1 MKERMLV
8 VTNIEGEARRLS
20 SVDDIMSLGVVT
32 LEREDKTESASLQV
46 PCYESQEVES
56 FGVIDIKN
64 HVVIT

>member
-1 MKERMLV
+1 
-8 VTNIEGEARRLS
+8 VTSIEGEARRLS

-32 LEREDKTESASLQV
+32 LEREDKTESVSLQV
-46 PCYESQEVES
+46 LCYESQEVES

>member
-8 VTNIEGEARRLS
+8 VTNAEGEARRLS

-32 LEREDKTESASLQV
+32 LEREDKTESVSLQV

-56 FGVIDIKN
+56 FGVIGVK
-64 HVVIT
+64 IT